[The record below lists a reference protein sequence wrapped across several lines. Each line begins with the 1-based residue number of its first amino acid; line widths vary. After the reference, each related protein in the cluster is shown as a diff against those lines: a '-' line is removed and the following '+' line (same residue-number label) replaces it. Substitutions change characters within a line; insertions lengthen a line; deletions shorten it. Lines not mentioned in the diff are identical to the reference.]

1 MAIRGGRRAS
11 VPIPSS
17 LVTPTACY
25 PVRPVIGL
33 RQTGEQEGAV
43 LRGGVG
49 LGTLIYVIIGAF
61 VAGANDYFDRLGNL
75 KGILSAL
82 LAIGLW
88 PLVLLGI
95 DLQVK

>member
-1 MAIRGGRRAS
+1 
-11 VPIPSS
+11 
-17 LVTPTACY
+17 LVCANP
-25 PVRPVIGL
+25 
-33 RQTGEQEGAV
+33 ENEGAV
-43 LRGGVG
+43 LRGGGVG
-49 LGTLIYVIIGAF
+49 LGTLIYVIVGAF
-61 VAGANDYFDRLGNL
+61 VAGANDYFDRLGSL

>member
-1 MAIRGGRRAS
+1 LACA
-11 VPIPSS
+11 
-17 LVTPTACY
+17 TPESEE
-25 PVRPVIGL
+25 V
-33 RQTGEQEGAV
+33 AV
-43 LRGGVG
+43 LRFGGGVG

-61 VAGANDYFDRLGNL
+61 VAGADDYFDRLGNL